1 MGTDMSEDA
10 KASKT
15 VTDIWHEVQHEQKRF
30 SQIIRI
36 LVGLVILAGGVA
48 VAFTL
53 VSYSDVRSFQA
64 RFEQEIR
71 EARANTRVV
80 VAEWKYENLTQ
91 AERLDAIEEEQT
103 AQRQQAE
110 LMQAMGSALAASG
123 VKQQPLT
130 LAALSERAVTDARNY
145 GLGAGLA
152 TDDLVSGILNARG
165 ASLTADDRL
174 LLAAVLADY
183 RSPDKSVPQIQA
195 LIEKAQAD
203 RMKGFGYALLARHY
217 YALTNEVDRGTD
229 PNCNEVVKDVSLAHD
244 RGVEGIGPYLWAGE
258 CWRKRGEGGKAFD
271 SFTHALALKDDPA
284 STSENVRVVANGLG
298 TTLIAQYAAGQMTGD
313 AGTSVIASLR
323 PSLHNLD
330 MADPQGASVKAP
342 LDAARMLLTYAA
354 KIRAE
359 HGGGD
364 VGRAYST
371 ENIGFTYV
379 LDKNWKGCI
388 EHAKQIDTVVASPWN
403 LVVLN
408 ICATEQAK
416 TAAGKEKAQLIEAAD
431 IARVTLSQF
440 SYDWFAE
447 AELRK
452 LLPSDF
458 GLTVDTL
465 IKASKSRQGAG
476 EQPRLTKTADA
487 GDATQ

>member
-1 MGTDMSEDA
+1 MSEDT

-15 VTDIWHEVQHEQKRF
+15 VTDIWLEVQREQKRF

-53 VSYSDVRSFQA
+53 VSYSDVRSFQS
-64 RFEQEIR
+64 RFESEIS

-91 AERLDAIEEEQT
+91 AERLDAIEEEQA

-123 VKQQPLT
+123 VKQPPMT
-130 LAALSERAVTDARNY
+130 LAALSQRAVADARSY
-145 GLGAGLA
+145 ALGAGLA
-152 TDDLVSGILNARG
+152 TDDLLSGILNARG
-165 ASLTADDRL
+165 APLADDDRL
-174 LLAAVLADY
+174 LLAAALADY
-183 RSPDKSVPQIQA
+183 RSPDKAAPQIQL
-195 LIEKAQAD
+195 LIEKALDD
-203 RMKGFGYALLARHY
+203 RVKGLGYALLARRA
-217 YALTNEVDRGTD
+217 YALTSEVDRAGGSGCT
-229 PNCNEVVKDVSLAHD
+229 EVIKDVELARD

-258 CWRKRGEGGKAFD
+258 CWRKRGEGAKAFD
-271 SFTHALALKDDPA
+271 SFSRALTLKDDPA
-284 STSENVRVVANGLG
+284 ATSANIRVVANGLG
-298 TTLIAQYAAGQMTGD
+298 TTLIAQYAAGQMDGE
-313 AGTSVIASLR
+313 AGAQVVAALR
-323 PSLHNLD
+323 PALRNLD
-330 MADPQGASVKAP
+330 YGDPDGKNLKAP
-342 LDAARMLLTYAA
+342 LDAARMLLGYAA
-354 KIRAE
+354 KVRAE

-379 LDKNWKGCI
+379 LDRNWKGCV
-388 EHAKQIDTVVASPWN
+388 EHTKQIDTVVASPWN

-416 TAAGKEKAQLIEAAD
+416 GAGGKEKAELTEAAEM
-431 IARVTLSQF
+431 ARVTLSQF
-440 SYDWFAE
+440 SYDWFDE

-452 LLPSDF
+452 LLPADF
-458 GLTVDTL
+458 GPTIDTL
-465 IKASKSRQGAG
+465 IRASKSRRGVSDEA
-476 EQPRLTKTADA
+476 LTKTADA
-487 GDATQ
+487 SGTAH